1 MITVFACYKF
11 SAAVAYGLRDFG
23 PDLSTDLMVKL
34 RI

>member
-11 SAAVAYGLRDFG
+11 SPAVAYGLQDLG
-23 PDLSTDLMVKL
+23 PELSTDLMVKL